1 LTKNV
6 SHLLI
11 FAIRCPFHAFQQKKS
26 SDFSFFSMLG
36 IHQKGWGKTAMN
48 AVTIVIGSICILL
61 IAYRL
66 YGTFIAAKVLK
77 LDDSNPTPAH
87 ELEDGKDYV
96 PTNKWVTFGHHFAAI
111 AAAGPLVGPIL
122 AAQFGYLPSLLWLLI
137 GAVIGGAVH
146 DIVVLFASMRQD
158 GKSLSEI
165 AKKELGP
172 VAGFCAGL
180 AMLFIIT
187 ITMAGLSL
195 VVLSALERNPW
206 GTFAVGIT
214 IPIAMAVGL
223 YHKKTGNLKIATI
236 VGFGLIMAAIVW
248 GPNIQGTALGNFLTF
263 EKSTIAI
270 LLPVYAFFAAA
281 LPVWL
286 LLAPRDYLSTF
297 MKIGVFAALII
308 GVFYVNPAVQFP
320 AFTEFVNG
328 GGPVIAGPVWPFIS
342 ITIACGAISGF
353 HAFVGSG
360 TTPKMINRWSDIK
373 GVAFGAMLVE
383 CLVAIMALIAAV
395 SLMPGD
401 YFAINSTPEK
411 FATLGM
417 ETVHLDKLSDEVGM
431 DLEGRTG
438 GAVTLAVGM
447 TYIFTEIPIFEQ
459 MASYFYQFVILF
471 EAVFILTAIDS
482 GTRVARYLIQDF
494 GGAFFKPLKRMDS
507 VFATIFAS
515 ALACF
520 MWGYLL
526 FSGDISSVWALF
538 GVSNQL
544 MASIGL
550 IIGATVVLKIADK
563 RRYMLTCLIPLAYLY
578 VTVNVAGYW
587 MVKNVYWNAASSG
600 FSVLNGTLSIIML
613 VLGFV
618 ILIASIQKWRQLWK
632 YPQDILVERAAKGMI

>member
-1 LTKNV
+1 
-6 SHLLI
+6 
-11 FAIRCPFHAFQQKKS
+11 
-26 SDFSFFSMLG
+26 
-36 IHQKGWGKTAMN
+36 MN

-66 YGTFIAAKVLK
+66 YGTFMAAKVLK
-77 LDDSNPTPAH
+77 LDDSKPTPAH

-122 AAQFGYLPSLLWLLI
+122 AAQFGYLPGLLWLLI

-146 DIVVLFASMRQD
+146 DMVVLFASMRQD

-223 YHKKTGNLKIATI
+223 YHKKTGNLKVATI
-236 VGFGLIMAAIVW
+236 VGFGLIMAAIIW
-248 GPNIQGTALGNFLTF
+248 GPNIQGTAFGDFLTL
-263 EKSTIAI
+263 EKSTIA
-270 LLPVYAFFAAA
+270 LALPIYAFFAAA

-320 AFTEFVNG
+320 ALTEFING
-328 GGPVIAGPVWPFIS
+328 GGPIIAGPVWPFVS

-411 FATLGM
+411 YATLGM
-417 ETVHLDKLSDEVGM
+417 ETVYLDKLSEEIGM

-447 TYIFTEIPIFEQ
+447 TYIFTEIPIFEK

-494 GGAFFKPLKRMDS
+494 GGTFFKPLKRTDS
-507 VFATIFAS
+507 LWANIFAS

-520 MWGYLL
+520 LWGYLL
-526 FSGDISSVWALF
+526 YSGDISSVWALF

-550 IIGATVVLKIADK
+550 IIGATIVLKIADK
-563 RRYMLTCLIPLAYLY
+563 RWYILTCLIPLSYLY

-587 MVKNVYWNAASSG
+587 MVKNVYWNSDNPG
-600 FSVLNGTLSIIML
+600 FSFLNGTLSVIML
-613 VLGFV
+613 ILGF
-618 ILIASIQKWRQLWK
+618 I
-632 YPQDILVERAAKGMI
+632 ILVTSIRKWIEHWKIPQKKLVELAEKGAV

>member
-1 LTKNV
+1 
-6 SHLLI
+6 
-11 FAIRCPFHAFQQKKS
+11 
-26 SDFSFFSMLG
+26 
-36 IHQKGWGKTAMN
+36 MN
-48 AVTIVIGSICILL
+48 AVSIVIGSICILL
-61 IAYRL
+61 IVYRL
-66 YGTFIAAKVLK
+66 YGTFMAAKVLK
-77 LDDSNPTPAH
+77 LDDSKPTPSH
-87 ELEDGKDYV
+87 KLEDGKDYV

-122 AAQFGYLPSLLWLLI
+122 AAQFGYLPGLLWLLI

-146 DIVVLFASMRQD
+146 DMVVLFASMRRD
-158 GKSLSEI
+158 GKSLSEV
-165 AKKELGP
+165 AKEELGP
-172 VAGFCAGL
+172 VAGFCTGL

-195 VVLSALERNPW
+195 VILHALENNPW
-206 GTFAVGIT
+206 GTFVVGIT
-214 IPIAMAVGL
+214 IPIAMGVGL
-223 YHKKTGNLKIATI
+223 YHKKTGNLKAATI
-236 VGFGLIMAAIVW
+236 VGFGLIIAAILF
-248 GPNIQGTALGNFLTF
+248 GPNLQGTALGNLLTL
-263 EKSTIAI
+263 EASTIAI
-270 LLPVYAFFAAA
+270 LLPIYAFFAAA

-297 MKIGVFAALII
+297 MKIGVFAALIV
-308 GVFYVNPAVQFP
+308 GVFYVNPSVQFP
-320 AFTEFVNG
+320 ALTDFING
-328 GGPVIAGPVWPFIS
+328 GGPIVAGPVWPFIS

-395 SLMPGD
+395 SLQPGD
-401 YFAINSTPEK
+401 YFAINSAPEK

-417 ETVHLDKLSDEVGM
+417 ETVHLDELSDEIGM

-447 TYIFTEIPIFEQ
+447 TYIFTEIPVFEKL
-459 MASYFYQFVILF
+459 ASYFFQFVILF

-494 GGAFFKPLKRMDS
+494 FGDFYKPLKNTES
-507 VFATIFAS
+507 LFSNIFAS

-520 MWGYLL
+520 IWGYLL
-526 FSGDISSVWALF
+526 YSGDISSIWALF

-550 IIGATVVLKIADK
+550 IVGATVILKIADK
-563 RRYMLTCLIPLAYLY
+563 RWYMLTCLVPLAYLY
-578 VTVNVAGYW
+578 VTVNMAGYW
-587 MVKNVYWNAASSG
+587 MIKNVYWNAESTG

-613 VLGFV
+613 ILGV
-618 ILIASIQKWRQLWK
+618 IILLTSIKKWIELCK
-632 YPQDILVERAAKGMI
+632 IPQHILVEQSKKEIA

>member
-1 LTKNV
+1 
-6 SHLLI
+6 
-11 FAIRCPFHAFQQKKS
+11 
-26 SDFSFFSMLG
+26 
-36 IHQKGWGKTAMN
+36 MN

-66 YGTFIAAKVLK
+66 YGTFMAAKVLK
-77 LDDSNPTPAH
+77 IDDSKPTPAH
-87 ELEDGKDYV
+87 KLEDGKDYV
-96 PTNKWVTFGHHFAAI
+96 PTNKWVAFGHHFAAI

-122 AAQFGYLPSLLWLLI
+122 AAQFGYLPGLLWLLI

-146 DIVVLFASMRQD
+146 DLVVLFASMRRN
-158 GKSLSEI
+158 GKSLSEV
-165 AKKELGP
+165 AKEELGP

-223 YHKKTGNLKIATI
+223 YHKKTGNLKIATT
-236 VGFGLIMAAIVW
+236 VGFGLILLAVIF
-248 GPNIQGTALGNFLTF
+248 GHNIQGTWLGDLLTF
-263 EKSTIAI
+263 EKSTLAI
-270 LLPVYAFFAAA
+270 LLPAYAFFAAA

-308 GVFYVNPAVQFP
+308 GVFVVNPAVQFP
-320 AFTEFVNG
+320 AFTEFING
-328 GGPVIAGPVWPFIS
+328 GGPVVAGPVWPFIS

-360 TTPKMINRWSDIK
+360 TTPKMINRWSDAK
-373 GVAFGAMLVE
+373 GVAFGGMLVE
-383 CLVAIMALIAAV
+383 CLVAVMALIAAV
-395 SLMPGD
+395 SLQPGD
-401 YFAINSTPEK
+401 YFAINSTPER
-411 FATLGM
+411 FEQLGM
-417 ETVHLDKLSDEVGM
+417 ETVHLAELSESVGM

-447 TYIFTEIPIFEQ
+447 TYIFTEIQIFERL
-459 MASYFYQFVILF
+459 ASYFYQFVILF
-471 EAVFILTAIDS
+471 EAVFILTAIDA

-494 GGAFFKPLKRMDS
+494 FGDFVKPLKRTDS
-507 VFATIFAS
+507 LSANIIAS
-515 ALACF
+515 ALACLF
-520 MWGYLL
+520 WGYLL
-526 FSGDISSVWALF
+526 YSGDISSVWALF

-550 IIGATVVLKIADK
+550 IVGATVILKIANK
-563 RRYMLTCLIPLAYLY
+563 RWYMLTCLVPLAYLY
-578 VTVNVAGYW
+578 VTVNVAGFW
-587 MVKNVYWNAASSG
+587 MIQNVYWNPENAG
-600 FSVLNGTLSIIML
+600 FNVLNGILSIIML
-613 VLGFV
+613 TLGVV
-618 ILIASIQKWRQLWK
+618 ILVASIYKWSKLWK
-632 YPQDILVERAAKGMI
+632 IPQNELVEQSYLEVS